1 MNSDLPVAIRS
12 YSIRIFNTAMKLALV
27 FVFDLSFG
35 VFTLLG
41 EKIPQQVEGSVEEGS
56 AMNNDKA
63 TINCCRFGSQNSV
76 KREAGSG
83 SSNFLTVN
91 SWILQCLTIVR

>member
-1 MNSDLPVAIRS
+1 MNSDLPVAIPS
-12 YSIRIFNTAMKLALV
+12 YTIRIFNTAMKLALV

-56 AMNNDKA
+56 AMNNYKA

>member
-1 MNSDLPVAIRS
+1 
-12 YSIRIFNTAMKLALV
+12 MKLGLV

-35 VFTLLG
+35 VLTLLG
-41 EKIPQQVEGSVEEGS
+41 EKIPQQVEDSVEEGS
-56 AMNNDKA
+56 AMKNDKA

-83 SSNFLTVN
+83 WSNCQYCQFLDSSV
-91 SWILQCLTIVR
+91 SYDSQIVK

>member
-12 YSIRIFNTAMKLALV
+12 YTIPIFNTAMKLALV

-41 EKIPQQVEGSVEEGS
+41 EKIPQQVEDSVEERS
-56 AMNNDKA
+56 AMKNDKA
-63 TINCCRFGSQNSV
+63 TINCCRSGSQNSV

-83 SSNFLTVN
+83 
-91 SWILQCLTIVR
+91 

>member
-1 MNSDLPVAIRS
+1 MSSDLPVAIRS
-12 YSIRIFNTAMKLALV
+12 YTIRIFNTAMKLALV

-41 EKIPQQVEGSVEEGS
+41 EKISQQVEESVEEGS
-56 AMNNDKA
+56 AMKNDKA
-63 TINCCRFGSQNSV
+63 TINCCPFGSQNSV

-83 SSNFLTVN
+83 WLNCLTVN
-91 SWILQCLTIVR
+91 SWILQCLAIIR